1 MFPQQLKL
9 IETQTKRLNL
19 RLSGV
24 LTWALQVSDEVLT
37 TRCLMSIENSLFPN
51 EFWLTY
57 NSGTT
62 ILPVFLTKGFSSNF
76 STNIGTDIRTKKL
89 LMYVKETQ
97 RR

>member
-37 TRCLMSIENSLFPN
+37 TRWFMSIENFLFLMSFDWLIIAGL
-51 EFWLTY
+51 EFYLYPWHEDFHQTL
-57 NSGTT
+57 
-62 ILPVFLTKGFSSNF
+62 VH
-76 STNIGTDIRTKKL
+76 
-89 LMYVKETQ
+89 
-97 RR
+97 